1 MSTNATQSVRSE
13 KGTIELKHV
22 FKQISV
28 LFKIY
33 SDFECILDIVKS
45 HEILAQ
51 KNIKITFFVV
61 FLKNLFVLMMNL
73 ASQLLFLEVKMWLK
87 NLLKQFLKSMNI
99 VEK

>member
-13 KGTIELKHV
+13 KGTFELKHV

-87 NLLKQFLKSMNI
+87 NLLKQFLKSMNT

>member
-1 MSTNATQSVRSE
+1 MSTNATQSVRLE

-33 SDFECILDIVKS
+33 SDFECILDSVKS
-45 HEILAQ
+45 HEFLAQ

-87 NLLKQFLKSMNI
+87 NLLKQFLKSMNT

>member
-1 MSTNATQSVRSE
+1 MSTNATQSVRLE

-33 SDFECILDIVKS
+33 SDFECILDSVKS

-87 NLLKQFLKSMNI
+87 NLLKQFLKSMNT

>member
-1 MSTNATQSVRSE
+1 MYFR
-13 KGTIELKHV
+13 H
-22 FKQISV
+22 
-28 LFKIY
+28 
-33 SDFECILDIVKS
+33 CKS

-87 NLLKQFLKSMNI
+87 NLLKQFLKSMNT